1 MFIFHRKSPD
11 EVVRKS
17 ERTKSDF
24 STVRKEVLLA
34 YGEHVENVA
43 CEFLQ
48 VINEIV

>member
-1 MFIFHRKSPD
+1 MFTFHRRSPD
-11 EVVRKS
+11 EEVRKS
-17 ERTKSDF
+17 ERTSSDF

-34 YGEHVENVA
+34 YAEHVENGA